1 MFGLKYRFSPVSQTQ
16 GEIRGFLDRA
26 DYMLSI
32 AESSL
37 ADVSLTD
44 TDKPGF
50 KRYIKRT
57 PLGVVL
63 VIAPWKY
70 VQSCIL
76 FVKFSAYW
84 PITASLT
91 LFPSTPYSQ
100 LL

>member
-1 MFGLKYRFSPVSQTQ
+1 MSELFGFPIVSDISLKSLNRPVSQNA

-37 ADVSLTD
+37 AEVPLTD

-70 VQSCIL
+70 GYFICQRC
-76 FVKFSAYW
+76 
-84 PITASLT
+84 
-91 LFPSTPYSQ
+91 
-100 LL
+100 